1 MKPELPG
8 FYYDAEKNRY
18 FPIKGRIP
26 GSNSSSSS
34 KTAQNPDPKPS
45 QEPDLQK
52 RTNLKAAKLLSFREL
67 NGNAIPLDKG
77 KCNFKEEIQKLQ
89 ASCPE
94 VWRYEHT
101 SKTADAALEHAQIC
115 VQTLEGLI
123 RRDFLLTGTM
133 TGSLG
138 LLDVGEALETSD
150 FGCECAPFRVLPCKE
165 SGLQDRESPWKI
177 WRPAGALEQ
186 LSSSIS
192 SINLLGRYDAAEN
205 TSNSNRAL
213 ITTLE
218 PEVSGSVFVLNL
230 DRALDFNSRFPITR
244 ESIHGGASLDC
255 TIWTADCD
263 LNGSHAAIGTN
274 LGGAL
279 VDVERGASSWFLRS
293 KSDVLAL
300 QFHQSGNVIQ
310 CGLRN
315 GAIVSVDTRER
326 PGRVSS
332 RLTRH
337 QIRYHCHSSNK
348 TGRRSSNRQWF
359 ELKGNLNPSRIIYM
373 PSSVTCL
380 ATLKTYDHY
389 LMASSMDG
397 SIVPT
402 LDEAIRSTH
411 DERRS
416 CPIVRRSRKFPYAYP
431 IRDRSIRKIRYVSAS
446 GGVDGYVR
454 IWSIKSGQLLSEN
467 KISDSVPSV
476 LSWPTPQR
484 RRSCGDGSVLGAWIA
499 SRESIFYVR

>member
-397 SIVPT
+397 SMKLYDQRMT
-402 LDEAIRSTH
+402 RGEAVQSYEGHVNSHMRIQFGIDPS
-411 DERRS
+411 ERF
-416 CPIVRRSRKFPYAYP
+416 VM
-431 IRDRSIRKIRYVSAS
+431 S